1 MHDLLVFI
9 MKDDE
14 EMLGKGVRVDGIIGI
29 DILHHA
35 RLSINLTYDV
45 LMQLP
50 DMEDGERLQ
59 VGFLDGDSVEDTF
72 GCEMDVNYI
81 DEEEEE

>member
-9 MKDDE
+9 MKDYE
-14 EMLGKGVRVDGIIGI
+14 EMLGRGVSVDGIIGI

-50 DMEDGERLQ
+50 DMEDGEKLQ

-81 DEEEEE
+81 DEKEEE